1 MLLHIYIKSEK
12 IMLLTVKRYDL
23 KEVQVKH
30 CHNANMRKDKMS
42 EQTNLVANKMQIFFL
57 GIWIKI

>member
-1 MLLHIYIKSEK
+1 
-12 IMLLTVKRYDL
+12 MLLTVKRYDL